1 MSENKNK
8 VKVNIYGE
16 EYTIKSSL
24 PVNYMKRLA
33 DYVNTKMNEVSGSS
47 RSSIGLHRIAVLT
60 ALNLSDEIYNLKRE
74 VKKLNI
80 KLEEERKKPG
90 DSK

>member
-16 EYTIKSSL
+16 DYTIRSSL

-33 DYVNTKMNEVSGSS
+33 DYVNSKMNEVSGSS
-47 RSSIGLHRIAVLT
+47 TSGIGMHKIAILA

-74 VKKLNI
+74 VKKLNN
-80 KLEEERKKPG
+80 KLEEKNIKPG
-90 DSK
+90 DLE